1 MLLFGD
7 RASLL
12 HKAGVVRATCAQH
25 VSFLPIRLWPI
36 PVASGKCFVT
46 GGGVVTPGRA
56 FNRLQVAHDS
66 EGTSAALP
74 EGSFWRTLISHAHD
88 VMVVLE
94 PWYRIRYVTPA
105 VTELLGHP
113 ADFYEGETLLALIH
127 PADIHKASGAL
138 AAATRPPEL
147 PKPQVL
153 RLRASGE
160 SWRGVEITVHDLS
173 ENPAVEGILVVIRP
187 HSEEP
192 SVNWSKAANEPRNR
206 EFLDSLHEIVFQ
218 TDATGHWTYLNQAW
232 TKVTGFSVEDSL
244 GRSFVDSLHPEEV
257 DSTLAMFRAVV
268 SEHADYCQHEGRYRT
283 ADGRYRWVE
292 LRASVVYDEAG
303 RVTGNTGT
311 LIDIT
316 ERRETEE
323 RLRRAEERYRALV
336 EHVPGIIYT
345 AGFGA
350 MAPWTYVSPQ
360 VEVLLGFSVEEWT
373 SSSVW
378 YEQLHPDDRARVI
391 TEEQRD
397 GWMLSDDPYE
407 LEYRLIGKDGRVV
420 WVSDKGY
427 TIRDAEGMP
436 LFYEGV
442 LFDVTR
448 RKELEHELTYRA
460 FHDAI
465 TDLPNRELL
474 RDRLE
479 HALSLQ
485 ARDKRKIAVIFLDVD
500 DFKTINDSLGHA
512 AGDEVLAVI
521 GARLRECLRPSDTA
535 ARMGGDEFAVLVE
548 DVDETSAAAEVAERI
563 GKALLPPVS
572 IEGRELA
579 VQASM
584 GIATSDPDA
593 NASSASEL
601 LRDAD
606 IAMYLAKEE
615 NRGSF
620 RLFEQRMHRTAL
632 DRLERK
638 AALEVAV
645 RNGDFELLY
654 QPIVDLHSHSI
665 AGAEALLRWRHPR
678 GELVAPELFI
688 PLAEETGLIVPLG
701 GWVLTEAWSQARRL
715 HRSLPD
721 TRLLV
726 CVNLSPHQLRYQD
739 LISHVRSILKVA
751 DLDPSNLVLEI
762 TESEL
767 MHDEE
772 ALEQGLRELKSLGVR
787 LAIDDFGTGNSS
799 LSSLSRLPID
809 IVKIDQSFCRGLAR
823 DQERAALVGAIIHLG
838 KTLQLCCIAEGVEEA
853 EDAGLLAAMGCDL
866 AQGNHFAPP
875 LDEQAL
881 RRLVRSP
888 PTT

>member
-1 MLLFGD
+1 MTTD
-7 RASLL
+7 
-12 HKAGVVRATCAQH
+12 
-25 VSFLPIRLWPI
+25 
-36 PVASGKCFVT
+36 
-46 GGGVVTPGRA
+46 RA
-56 FNRLQVAHDS
+56 FNKLHIAPDADESDSASPEGFWRALVAH
-66 EGTSAALP
+66 AQ
-74 EGSFWRTLISHAHD
+74 D
-88 VMVVLE
+88 VLVVLE

-113 ADFYEGETLLALIH
+113 ADYYEGETLLALIH

-138 AAATRPPEL
+138 AEAAPPPAL

-160 SWRGVEITVHDLS
+160 SWRGVEISVHDLS
-173 ENPAVEGILVVIRP
+173 TNPAVEGILVVIRP
-187 HSEEP
+187 HSDEP
-192 SVNWSKAANEPRNR
+192 SVDWSEAATEPRYR

-232 TKVTGFSVEDSL
+232 TQITGFSVGDSL
-244 GRSFVDSLHPEEV
+244 GRSFVEYLHPEEV
-257 DSTLAMFRAVV
+257 ESTLAMFQAVV
-268 SEHADYCQHEGRYRT
+268 SQHADYCQHEGRYRT

-323 RLRRAEERYRALV
+323 RLRRAEARYRALV
-336 EHVPGIIYT
+336 EHVPGIVYT

-350 MAPWTYVSPQ
+350 TAPWTYVSPQ
-360 VEVLLGFSVEEWT
+360 VEALLGFSVEEWT

-378 YEQLHPDDRARVI
+378 YRQLHPDDRARVI

-397 GWMLSDDPYE
+397 CWMLSDDPYE
-407 LEYRLIGKDGRVV
+407 LEYRLIGKDGSVV

-427 TIRDAEGMP
+427 TIRDAEGIP
-436 LFYEGV
+436 QFYEGV
-442 LFDVTR
+442 LFDITR

-465 TDLPNRELL
+465 TGLPNRELL

-512 AGDEVLAVI
+512 AGDDVLAAI
-521 GARLRECLRPSDTA
+521 GARLRDSLRPSDTA

-548 DVDETSAAAEVAERI
+548 DVDEASAAADIAERI

-572 IEGRELA
+572 VEGRELA

-584 GIATSDPDA
+584 GIATSDPA
-593 NASSASEL
+593 AGPKSSSEL

-606 IAMYLAKEE
+606 IAMYLAKKE

-620 RLFEQRMHRTAL
+620 RLFEQRMHKTAL

-638 AALEVAV
+638 AALERAV
-645 RNGDFELLY
+645 LNEDFVLHY
-654 QPIVDLHSHSI
+654 QPIVDLRSNSV
-665 AGAEALLRWRHPR
+665 AGVEALVRWKHPR
-678 GELVAPELFI
+678 GRLVAPERFI
-688 PLAEETGLIVPLG
+688 PLAEETGLIVLLG
-701 GWVLTEAWSQARRL
+701 KWVLTKAWRETQGL
-715 HRSLPD
+715 CRSLPD
-721 TRLLV
+721 THLPV
-726 CVNLSPHQLRYQD
+726 CVNLSPHQLRYPD
-739 LISHVRSILKVA
+739 LVEHVRFILEGA

-767 MHDEE
+767 MDDAE
-772 ALEQGLRELKSLGVR
+772 AVAQGLRDLKLLGVR

-809 IVKIDQSFCRGLAR
+809 ILKIDQSFCRGLAR
-823 DQERAALVGAIIHLG
+823 DHERAALVGAIIHLG
-838 KTLQLCCIAEGVEEA
+838 KTLRLRCIAEGVEEA
-853 EDAGLLAAMGCDL
+853 DDARLLEAMGCDL

-875 LDEQAL
+875 LDEQSL
-881 RRLVRSP
+881 RRFIGEAA
-888 PTT
+888 TK